1 MTAAASR
8 ALARTGALLAIVLI
22 TACVY
27 RGKQVGVTPAGGG
40 VAVGVGATR
49 GWAIKEVVQK
59 NPPSTLMARDGTV
72 CEVSETRYN
81 ETRVGAQVQCEWR

>member
-1 MTAAASR
+1 MSGAASR
-8 ALARTGALLAIVLI
+8 ALTRAVTTTAILLA
-22 TACVY
+22 TACVF

-40 VAVGVGATR
+40 AAVGVGPTR

-59 NPPSTLMARDGTV
+59 NPPGTLMARDGTV
-72 CEVSETRYN
+72 CEVSEARYS